1 MKNDTKSNQ
10 MREQATDQARERAV
24 LELRQH
30 CTEENLWNCIVVFQ
44 DYPFFTV
51 SGLPFTYTL
60 KRGRNGEFTKELFVD
75 RMANSKS
82 LAWSS
87 IRIAFERAK
96 EQDEVIDRPKAL
108 GDVRGVS
115 YVYSLLWRFGLIAVP
130 KESEEKLSGRL
141 SRAMNETECQMKLS
155 IR

>member
-1 MKNDTKSNQ
+1 MKNDAKSNQ

-141 SRAMNETECQMKLS
+141 SRAMNETGCQMKLS

>member
-10 MREQATDQARERAV
+10 MREQATDQERERAV

-141 SRAMNETECQMKLS
+141 SRAMNENGGQMKLS

>member
-24 LELRQH
+24 LELRQN

>member
-141 SRAMNETECQMKLS
+141 SQAMNEAGCQMKLS